1 MTEELSLKI
10 EHYEGPLD
18 LLLALIAKNKI
29 DILDI
34 PIAEI
39 TEQYMQYIDSMKK
52 LDMEVTAE
60 FIVMAAHLMLI
71 KSRMLLPRRAEEED
85 PRKTLVDALLERKR
99 AAETAAFLKLRS
111 ETYYDSFTKDPDEID
126 MAYEREHAVSL
137 LKEAFDRMAERA
149 SVLQKSEKQEK
160 LFASLREEKYYTVEE
175 KMLSVSLFLNK
186 HGDTEFERLFYGC
199 EGKSEMI
206 AVFLALLEL
215 ASRQEI
221 TVYIEDGQTVVAP
234 SAAQLV

>member
-1 MTEELSLKI
+1 MTEELSLKV

-39 TEQYMQYIDSMKK
+39 TDQYMQYIDSMKK

-60 FIVMAAHLMLI
+60 FIVMAAQLMLI
-71 KSRMLLPRRAEEED
+71 KSRMLLPRRADEED
-85 PRKTLVDALLERKR
+85 PRKVLVDALLERKR

-111 ETYYDSFTKDPDEID
+111 ETYYDSYTKDPDEID
-126 MAYEREHAVSL
+126 IAYEREHAVSL
-137 LKEAFDRMAERA
+137 LKEAFDRMSERTI
-149 SVLQKSEKQEK
+149 LLKKGEKQEQ
-160 LFASLREEKYYTVEE
+160 LFAALREEKYFTVEE

-199 EGKSEMI
+199 GGKSEMI

-215 ASRQEI
+215 ASRQAI
-221 TVYIEDGQTVVAP
+221 KVYNDDGLTYIAP
-234 SAAQLV
+234 VSE

>member
-71 KSRMLLPRRAEEED
+71 KSRMLLPRKAEDED
-85 PRKTLVDALLERKR
+85 PRKVLVDALLERKR
-99 AAETAAFLKLRS
+99 AVETAAFLKLRS
-111 ETYYDSFTKDPDEID
+111 ETYYDSFTKEPDEAD
-126 MAYEREHAVSL
+126 TSYEREHAVSL
-137 LKEAFDRMAERA
+137 LREAFDRMAERTEA
-149 SVLQKSEKQEK
+149 LKNTEKQEQ
-160 LFASLREEKYYTVEE
+160 LFATLREEKYYTVEE
-175 KMLSVSLFLNK
+175 KMLSVSLFLGR
-186 HGDTEFERLFYGC
+186 HGDTEFERLFYDCSGR
-199 EGKSEMI
+199 SEMI

-215 ASRQEI
+215 ASRQAI
-221 TVYIEDGQTVVAP
+221 NVYRDENGEVLIAP
-234 SAAQLV
+234 AAE